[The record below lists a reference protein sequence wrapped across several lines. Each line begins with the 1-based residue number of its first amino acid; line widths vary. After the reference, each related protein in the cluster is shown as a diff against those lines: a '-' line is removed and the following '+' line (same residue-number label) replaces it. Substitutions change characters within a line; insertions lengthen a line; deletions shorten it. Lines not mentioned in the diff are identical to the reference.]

1 MSEATSQRE
10 MMRLVA
16 QLYYVRELGQ
26 PEIAALTGFSISKV
40 SRLLASAG
48 PPASSASPSKARR
61 RRRRRSPAPS
71 PRRSA
76 VEVWVTPGHETA
88 PALAARLCGVAAAP
102 RLADELPGE
111 GAIGLTGGYTVESLV
126 AALPAGNAPRV
137 AVVVPLVGGW
147 DSSNPHLN
155 SNEIARHMAERIGA
169 GVRLLHAP
177 GLLDNEATTAA
188 LLSDS
193 AVTAT
198 TRFWGELRLALVGMS
213 GAPRFAPGYGTV
225 MDRLDDDGRARLA
238 GKGAVGDVAG
248 HLVRLDGSF
257 VQDEWERRTISI
269 PIETLRAVP
278 RVVGIAAGANKVETI
293 VAGAR
298 TGLLHLLITD
308 EPTAAIAACCSRS
321 RVCSGGTA
329 LGGLEGAAQG
339 GRRGFGPRTSVGWCP
354 GPRPAAGTRPRPR
367 PSVGSCPGPRPAPGT
382 RPHPRP
388 TAGWCEV
395 PPQAILRRQP

>member
-1 MSEATSQRE
+1 MVDEVEGLGPVPGAGAPTVGVSAAGASATSDADAVSQRE

-16 QLYYVRELGQ
+16 ELYYVRELGQ
-26 PEIAALTGFSISKV
+26 PEIAALTGFSVSKV
-40 SRLLASAG
+40 SRLLAAARTAG
-48 PPASSASPSKARR
+48 VVRISVEG
-61 RRRRRSPAPS
+61 APS
-71 PRRSA
+71 EPTPLARALSA
-76 VEVWVTPGHETA
+76 ALGVEAWVTPGHETA

-102 RLADELPGE
+102 RLAGELPND

-126 AALPAGNAPRV
+126 AALPGGSHPQ

-177 GLLDNEATTAA
+177 GLLDSEATTAA

-225 MDRLDDDGRARLA
+225 MDRLDAEGRARLSD
-238 GKGAVGDVAG
+238 KGAVGDVAG
-248 HLVRLDGSF
+248 HLVRIDGSF

-269 PIETLRAVP
+269 PIEALRKVP
-278 RVVGIAAGANKVETI
+278 RVVGIAAGSNKVETI

-298 TGLLHLLITD
+298 TGLLHVLITD
-308 EPTAAIAACCSRS
+308 EPTATAALLLLGAGEGSASR
-321 RVCSGGTA
+321 
-329 LGGLEGAAQG
+329 
-339 GRRGFGPRTSVGWCP
+339 P
-354 GPRPAAGTRPRPR
+354 GK
-367 PSVGSCPGPRPAPGT
+367 
-382 RPHPRP
+382 
-388 TAGWCEV
+388 
-395 PPQAILRRQP
+395 

>member
-1 MSEATSQRE
+1 MPVDGQPNPDSHGSTGVVGPADEIGSSGVEATSQRE

-16 QLYYVRELGQ
+16 QLYYIRDLGQ
-26 PEIAALTGFSISKV
+26 PEIATLTGFSVSKV
-40 SRLLASAG
+40 SRLLAAARAAG
-48 PPASSASPSKARR
+48 VVRISVEG
-61 RRRRRSPAPS
+61 APS
-71 PRRSA
+71 EPTPLARALSA
-76 VEVWVTPGHETA
+76 ALGVEAWVTPGHETA

-102 RLADELPGE
+102 RLADALPQE

-126 AALPAGNAPRV
+126 AALPSRSHPG

-169 GVRLLHAP
+169 AVRLLHAP
-177 GLLDNEATTAA
+177 GLLDSEATTAA

-225 MDRLDDDGRARLA
+225 MDRLDPEGRTRLA
-238 GKGAVGDVAG
+238 DKGAVGDVAG
-248 HLVRLDGSF
+248 HLVRIDGSF

-269 PIETLRAVP
+269 PIEALRKVP
-278 RVVGIAAGANKVETI
+278 RVMGIAAGSNKVETI

-298 TGLLHLLITD
+298 TGLLHVLITD
-308 EPTAAIAACCSRS
+308 EPTAAAAL
-321 RVCSGGTA
+321 A
-329 LGGLEGAAQG
+329 LLGAD
-339 GRRGFGPRTSVGWCP
+339 
-354 GPRPAAGTRPRPR
+354 PRPA
-367 PSVGSCPGPRPAPGT
+367 
-382 RPHPRP
+382 
-388 TAGWCEV
+388 
-395 PPQAILRRQP
+395 

>member
-1 MSEATSQRE
+1 MAIGGSGDGGVSGPAATGAAAEAGAGAAAGASASPRE
-10 MMRLVA
+10 MLRLVA
-16 QLYYVRELGQ
+16 ELYYVRDMGQ

-40 SRLLASAG
+40 SRLL
-48 PPASSASPSKARR
+48 SSARASGVVQISVEGAPAE
-61 RRRRRSPAPS
+61 PAPLA
-71 PRRSA
+71 RA
-76 VEVWVTPGHETA
+76 LAKALGVEVWVTPGHETT

-102 RLADELPGE
+102 RLAEELPSD
-111 GAIGLTGGYTVESLV
+111 GAIGLTGGFTVEALV
-126 AALPAGNAPRV
+126 GALPESSRPK

-169 GVRLLHAP
+169 SVRMLHAP
-177 GLLDNEATTAA
+177 GLLDNEATTRA
-188 LLSDS
+188 LLADS

-225 MDRLDDDGRARLA
+225 MDRLDEAGRNRLA
-238 GKGAVGDVAG
+238 ARGAVGDVAG

-278 RVVGIAAGANKVETI
+278 RVIGIAAGINKVETI

-308 EPTAAIAACCSRS
+308 EPTAAAALELIG
-321 RVCSGGTA
+321 SGR
-329 LGGLEGAAQG
+329 GAG
-339 GRRGFGPRTSVGWCP
+339 
-354 GPRPAAGTRPRPR
+354 
-367 PSVGSCPGPRPAPGT
+367 
-382 RPHPRP
+382 
-388 TAGWCEV
+388 
-395 PPQAILRRQP
+395 

>member
-1 MSEATSQRE
+1 MSIGSTGDGAVSGPATAAATGASASPRE
-10 MMRLVA
+10 MLRLVA
-16 QLYYVRELGQ
+16 ELYYVRDMGQ

-40 SRLLASAG
+40 SRLL
-48 PPASSASPSKARR
+48 SSARAAGVVRISVEGAPAEPTPLAR
-61 RRRRRSPAPS
+61 AL
-71 PRRSA
+71 A
-76 VEVWVTPGHETA
+76 KTLGVEVWVTAGHETA

-102 RLADELPGE
+102 RLAEELPAD
-111 GAIGLTGGYTVESLV
+111 GAIGLTGGYTVEALV
-126 AALPAGNAPRV
+126 GALPESSRPN

-155 SNEIARHMAERIGA
+155 SNEIARHLAERIGA
-169 GVRLLHAP
+169 NVRLLHAP
-177 GLLDNEATTAA
+177 GLLDNEATTRA

-225 MDRLDDDGRARLA
+225 MDRLDEEGRNRLA
-238 GKGAVGDVAG
+238 GLGAVGDVAG

-278 RVVGIAAGANKVETI
+278 RVIGIAAGVNKVETI

-298 TGLLHLLITD
+298 SGLLHLLITD
-308 EPTAAIAACCSRS
+308 EPTAAAALDLIG
-321 RVCSGGTA
+321 SG
-329 LGGLEGAAQG
+329 Q
-339 GRRGFGPRTSVGWCP
+339 V
-354 GPRPAAGTRPRPR
+354 AG
-367 PSVGSCPGPRPAPGT
+367 
-382 RPHPRP
+382 
-388 TAGWCEV
+388 
-395 PPQAILRRQP
+395 

>member
-1 MSEATSQRE
+1 MKPGDEVEDTRSGEPGAVDKPAGAGASGQVSASEPTEATSQRE

-26 PEIAALTGFSISKV
+26 PEIATLTGFSISKV
-40 SRLLASAG
+40 SRLLAAARSAG
-48 PPASSASPSKARR
+48 VVRISVEG
-61 RRRRRSPAPS
+61 APS
-71 PRRSA
+71 EPSA
-76 VEVWVTPGHETA
+76 LARALSETLEVEAWVTPGQETA
-88 PALAARLCGVAAAP
+88 PALAARLCAVAAAP
-102 RLADELPGE
+102 RLAAELPE
-111 GAIGLTGGYTVESLV
+111 TGAIGLTGGFTVESLV
-126 AALPAGNAPRV
+126 AALPAGSRPG

-169 GVRLLHAP
+169 SVRLLHAP

-198 TRFWGELRLALVGMS
+198 TRFWSQLRLALVGMS

-225 MDRLDDDGRARLA
+225 MDRLDDAGRARLT

-257 VQDEWERRTISI
+257 VRDEWERRTISI
-269 PIETLRAVP
+269 PVETLRTVP
-278 RVVGIAAGANKVETI
+278 RVIGIAAGANKVETI

-308 EPTAAIAACCSRS
+308 EPTAAAALDLVRS
-321 RVCSGGTA
+321 GK
-329 LGGLEGAAQG
+329 
-339 GRRGFGPRTSVGWCP
+339 
-354 GPRPAAGTRPRPR
+354 
-367 PSVGSCPGPRPAPGT
+367 
-382 RPHPRP
+382 
-388 TAGWCEV
+388 
-395 PPQAILRRQP
+395 

>member
-1 MSEATSQRE
+1 MAKDGGSGKATEPATAPDAEAIETTDATEATSQRE

-40 SRLLASAG
+40 SRLLSA
-48 PPASSASPSKARR
+48 ARAAGVVR
-61 RRRRRSPAPS
+61 I
-71 PRRSA
+71 A
-76 VEVWVTPGHETA
+76 VEGVPTAPTPIARALSAALNVEAWVTPGHETA
-88 PALAARLCGVAAAP
+88 PALAARLCAVAAAS
-102 RLADELPGE
+102 RLLDELPRE

-126 AALPAGNAPRV
+126 HALPAGSLPAGSAPPGSRPRV
-137 AVVVPLVGGW
+137 VVVPLVGGW

-155 SNEIARHMAERIGA
+155 SNEIARHLAERIGA

-177 GLLDNEATTAA
+177 GLLDNETTTAA

-198 TRFWGELRLALVGMS
+198 TRYWGELKLALVGMS
-213 GAPRFAPGYGTV
+213 GAPRYAPGYGTV
-225 MDRLDDDGRARLA
+225 MDRLDEAGRTRLA
-238 GKGAVGDVAG
+238 DKGTVGDVAG

-269 PIETLRAVP
+269 PVETLRQVP
-278 RVVGIAAGANKVETI
+278 RVIGIAAGSNKVETI

-308 EPTAAIAACCSRS
+308 EPTAAAALELLRA
-321 RVCSGGTA
+321 GG
-329 LGGLEGAAQG
+329 
-339 GRRGFGPRTSVGWCP
+339 
-354 GPRPAAGTRPRPR
+354 
-367 PSVGSCPGPRPAPGT
+367 
-382 RPHPRP
+382 
-388 TAGWCEV
+388 
-395 PPQAILRRQP
+395 

>member
-1 MSEATSQRE
+1 MADIASDANAGAGEAAAAESTSQRE

-40 SRLLASAG
+40 SRLLAAARSTG
-48 PPASSASPSKARR
+48 VVRISVEGTPASPTPLARAL
-61 RRRRRSPAPS
+61 SEALGL
-71 PRRSA
+71 
-76 VEVWVTPGHETA
+76 EVWVTPGHETG

-102 RLADELPGE
+102 RLAEELPRE

-126 AALPAGNAPRV
+126 AALPSASLPGAM
-137 AVVVPLVGGW
+137 VVPLVGGW

-177 GLLDNEATTAA
+177 GLLDSEATTAA

-198 TRFWGELRLALVGMS
+198 TRYWGELKLALVGMS

-257 VQDEWERRTISI
+257 VSDEWERRTISI
-269 PIETLRAVP
+269 PVETLRGVP
-278 RVVGIAAGANKVETI
+278 RVIGIAAGANKIETI

-308 EPTAAIAACCSRS
+308 EPTAAAALEL
-321 RVCSGGTA
+321 VTA
-329 LGGLEGAAQG
+329 GH
-339 GRRGFGPRTSVGWCP
+339 
-354 GPRPAAGTRPRPR
+354 RPA
-367 PSVGSCPGPRPAPGT
+367 V
-382 RPHPRP
+382 
-388 TAGWCEV
+388 
-395 PPQAILRRQP
+395 

>member
-1 MSEATSQRE
+1 MANEKVEGGRSSAPDAVDEPADAGSREPAAGSDATEATSQRE

-40 SRLLASAG
+40 SRLLAAARAAG
-48 PPASSASPSKARR
+48 VVRISVEGAPTEPTALARAL
-61 RRRRRSPAPS
+61 S
-71 PRRSA
+71 
-76 VEVWVTPGHETA
+76 EVLGLETWVTPGHETS
-88 PALAARLCGVAAAP
+88 PALAARLCAVAAAP
-102 RLADELPGE
+102 RLADELPDE

-126 AALPAGNAPRV
+126 AALPAGSHAG

-169 GVRLLHAP
+169 GARLLHAP

-198 TRFWGELRLALVGMS
+198 TRFWGELRLALLGMS

-225 MDRLDDDGRARLA
+225 MDRLDETGRARLA
-238 GKGAVGDVAG
+238 SKGAVGDVAG

-269 PIETLRAVP
+269 PIETLRTAP
-278 RVVGIAAGANKVETI
+278 RVVGIAAGSNKVETI

-308 EPTAAIAACCSRS
+308 EPTAAAALELVRS
-321 RVCSGGTA
+321 
-329 LGGLEGAAQG
+329 
-339 GRRGFGPRTSVGWCP
+339 GR
-354 GPRPAAGTRPRPR
+354 
-367 PSVGSCPGPRPAPGT
+367 
-382 RPHPRP
+382 
-388 TAGWCEV
+388 
-395 PPQAILRRQP
+395 

>member
-1 MSEATSQRE
+1 MAGEVTAAGSEMSVGSGRSLGSGVDEAPPTAPQDAADTTGQRE

-26 PEIAALTGFSISKV
+26 PEIAGLTGFSVSKV
-40 SRLLASAG
+40 SRLLAAARTAG
-48 PPASSASPSKARR
+48 VVRISVEGEPAAPTPLAR
-61 RRRRRSPAPS
+61 SLSDALGL
-71 PRRSA
+71 
-76 VEVWVTPGHETA
+76 EVWVTPGHETA
-88 PALAARLCGVAAAP
+88 PALAARLCGVAAAA
-102 RLADELPGE
+102 RLAGELPTE

-126 AALPAGNAPRV
+126 AALPLVSRPG

-169 GVRLLHAP
+169 GLRLLHAP

-188 LLSDS
+188 LLRDS

-225 MDRLDDDGRARLA
+225 MDRLDEEGRARLTDE
-238 GKGAVGDVAG
+238 GAVGDVAG

-269 PIETLRAVP
+269 PIDMLRAVP

-308 EPTAAIAACCSRS
+308 EPTAAAALEL
-321 RVCSGGTA
+321 VGSGG
-329 LGGLEGAAQG
+329 
-339 GRRGFGPRTSVGWCP
+339 
-354 GPRPAAGTRPRPR
+354 
-367 PSVGSCPGPRPAPGT
+367 
-382 RPHPRP
+382 
-388 TAGWCEV
+388 
-395 PPQAILRRQP
+395 

>member
-1 MSEATSQRE
+1 MTNDGGSGKSVEPTMAPAAETGATSEVDPTEAPSLRE

-26 PEIAALTGFSISKV
+26 PEIAVLTGFSISKV
-40 SRLLASAG
+40 SRLLSA
-48 PPASSASPSKARR
+48 ARAAGVVR
-61 RRRRRSPAPS
+61 I
-71 PRRSA
+71 A
-76 VEVWVTPGHETA
+76 VEGVPTAPTPIARALSAALNVEAWVTPGHETA
-88 PALAARLCGVAAAP
+88 PALAARLCAVAAAS
-102 RLADELPGE
+102 RLLDELPQE

-126 AALPAGNAPRV
+126 NALPAGSLPAGSLPAGSLAAGSMPAGSPPPGSHPRV
-137 AVVVPLVGGW
+137 VVVPLVGGW

-198 TRFWGELRLALVGMS
+198 TRYWGELKLALVGMS
-213 GAPRFAPGYGTV
+213 GAPRYAPGYGTV
-225 MDRLDDDGRARLA
+225 MDRLDEAGRTRLA
-238 GKGAVGDVAG
+238 DKGAVGDVAG

-269 PIETLRAVP
+269 PIETLRRVP
-278 RVVGIAAGANKVETI
+278 RVIAIAAGSNKVETI

-308 EPTAAIAACCSRS
+308 EPTAAAALELLRT
-321 RVCSGGTA
+321 GG
-329 LGGLEGAAQG
+329 
-339 GRRGFGPRTSVGWCP
+339 
-354 GPRPAAGTRPRPR
+354 
-367 PSVGSCPGPRPAPGT
+367 
-382 RPHPRP
+382 
-388 TAGWCEV
+388 
-395 PPQAILRRQP
+395 

>member
-1 MSEATSQRE
+1 VSRKEPNVPDEVSREDVPETPTIDSTGPAEAPESTSQRE

-16 QLYYVRELGQ
+16 QLYYVREIGQ
-26 PEIAALTGFSISKV
+26 PEIATLTGFSISKV
-40 SRLLASAG
+40 SRLLAAARSSGVVRISVEGVPSA
-48 PPASSASPSKARR
+48 PTPIARALSAAL
-61 RRRRRSPAPS
+61 
-71 PRRSA
+71 A
-76 VEVWVTPGHETA
+76 VEVWVTPGNDTA

-102 RLADELPGE
+102 RLAGELPDE

-126 AALPAGNAPRV
+126 AAMPAGSRPRV
-137 AVVVPLVGGW
+137 VVVPLVGGW

-155 SNEIARHMAERIGA
+155 SNDIARHMAERIGA

-225 MDRLDDDGRARLA
+225 MDRLDDAGRARLA

-269 PIETLRAVP
+269 PVETLRAVP

-308 EPTAAIAACCSRS
+308 EPTAAAA
-321 RVCSGGTA
+321 
-329 LGGLEGAAQG
+329 LELVGQG
-339 GRRGFGPRTSVGWCP
+339 R
-354 GPRPAAGTRPRPR
+354 
-367 PSVGSCPGPRPAPGT
+367 
-382 RPHPRP
+382 
-388 TAGWCEV
+388 
-395 PPQAILRRQP
+395 

>member
-1 MSEATSQRE
+1 MTNDGGSAKSMEPTTASAAETTEATSLRE

-26 PEIAALTGFSISKV
+26 PEIAALTGFSISKG
-40 SRLLASAG
+40 SRLLSAARAAG
-48 PPASSASPSKARR
+48 VVRILVEGVPTAPTPIARALSAELD
-61 RRRRRSPAPS
+61 
-71 PRRSA
+71 
-76 VEVWVTPGHETA
+76 VEVWVTPGHETTS
-88 PALAARLCGVAAAP
+88 ALAARLCAVAAAP
-102 RLADELPGE
+102 RLLDELPQE

-126 AALPAGNAPRV
+126 NALPAGSLQAGSLPAGSLPSRSMPAGSAPPGSHPRV
-137 AVVVPLVGGW
+137 MVVPLVGGW

-155 SNEIARHMAERIGA
+155 SNEIAGPMAERIGA

-225 MDRLDDDGRARLA
+225 MDRLDDAGRTRLTD
-238 GKGAVGDVAG
+238 KGAVGDVAG

-257 VQDEWERRTISI
+257 VRDEWERRTISI
-269 PIETLRAVP
+269 PIETLRSVP
-278 RVVGIAAGANKVETI
+278 RVVGIAAGANKIETI

-308 EPTAAIAACCSRS
+308 EPTAAAA
-321 RVCSGGTA
+321 
-329 LGGLEGAAQG
+329 LELA
-339 GRRGFGPRTSVGWCP
+339 S
-354 GPRPAAGTRPRPR
+354 RPA
-367 PSVGSCPGPRPAPGT
+367 
-382 RPHPRP
+382 
-388 TAGWCEV
+388 
-395 PPQAILRRQP
+395 